1 MRDSRSLTGKVGGA
15 LVAEEEKKVIKR
27 LNSTDA
33 NEEPKSI
40 FNHASRGAEGSR
52 WCVRSAIEVFR
63 GKERERGITSRDRN
77 RIRGKELSNVRKERA
92 VARKPAK
99 ICWQAGLGCR
109 LIGKSGRRVMGS
121 DIRCCGEITSKKRR
135 EKTNV

>member
-1 MRDSRSLTGKVGGA
+1 MGGA

-63 GKERERGITSRDRN
+63 GKERERG
-77 RIRGKELSNVRKERA
+77 
-92 VARKPAK
+92 
-99 ICWQAGLGCR
+99 R
-109 LIGKSGRRVMGS
+109 LEGVV
-121 DIRCCGEITSKKRR
+121 E
-135 EKTNV
+135 EKLDLDQK

>member
-1 MRDSRSLTGKVGGA
+1 MGGA

-92 VARKPAK
+92 V
-99 ICWQAGLGCR
+99 LGGPGVVISTC
-109 LIGKSGRRVMGS
+109 
-121 DIRCCGEITSKKRR
+121 
-135 EKTNV
+135 